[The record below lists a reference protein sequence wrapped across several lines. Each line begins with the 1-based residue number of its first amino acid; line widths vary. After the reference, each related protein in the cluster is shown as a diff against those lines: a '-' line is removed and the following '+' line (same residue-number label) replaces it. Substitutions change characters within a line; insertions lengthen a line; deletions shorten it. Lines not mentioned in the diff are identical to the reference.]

1 MKILIA
7 DDHELFLKGLE
18 FILNENFQH
27 PEITTAQSYTDIFSI
42 LEQKQDFD
50 LIITDLAMPGAAWL
64 PALTKIHTLVPD
76 TPITVISAVFDKE
89 ILQQTLDIGVAGYI
103 PKTASNNL
111 IVIKLSITRPL
122 STLLKCVCEIP
133 KNLANSVCVMP
144 LRVRLTWISQPTFL

>member
-76 TPITVISAVFDKE
+76 TPITVISAVLIKKFSNRRLISALPDISPK
-89 ILQQTLDIGVAGYI
+89 QRQT
-103 PKTASNNL
+103 T
-111 IVIKLSITRPL
+111 
-122 STLLKCVCEIP
+122 
-133 KNLANSVCVMP
+133 
-144 LRVRLTWISQPTFL
+144 

>member
-18 FILNENFQH
+18 FILNENFQY

-76 TPITVISAVFDKE
+76 TPITVISAVFDKA

-103 PKTASNNL
+103 PKQRQT
-111 IVIKLSITRPL
+111 T
-122 STLLKCVCEIP
+122 
-133 KNLANSVCVMP
+133 
-144 LRVRLTWISQPTFL
+144 

>member
-64 PALTKIHTLVPD
+64 PALNQDFTLWFRIRLLRSSLPFL
-76 TPITVISAVFDKE
+76 IKKFSNRRLISA
-89 ILQQTLDIGVAGYI
+89 LLDIS
-103 PKTASNNL
+103 PKQRQT
-111 IVIKLSITRPL
+111 T
-122 STLLKCVCEIP
+122 
-133 KNLANSVCVMP
+133 
-144 LRVRLTWISQPTFL
+144 